1 MKSRSDETRCAITTL
16 TGFRT
21 GLHQCWTS
29 WPDAAFEL
37 TDTVLCMPSPVAS
50 VPALSLEPA
59 FRRSH
64 GSLYKALARGAVDD
78 EAMRELLVEHRPSG
92 WPLVFAVDA
101 STWPRCDA
109 ETSPQR
115 GYYYSASK
123 HSAGQPI
130 VAGWSYQWITQL
142 DWAADSWTAPMDAQR
157 IPVGSDTTTATVAQV
172 SDLTR
177 RLHHSRIPA
186 QPGSDHTTAAIP
198 IFVFDAGYDPIALTH
213 ELGDLAATIVVRIR
227 DDRVFYTDPAPTEPG
242 TIGRPRRH
250 GHRFSCA
257 NPPTWPAPDTELH
270 AQDRRYGTVH
280 VQAWSGLHPKT
291 RRTRTMDP
299 PRRPAD
305 RDRNRH
311 PHRRRTPTQ
320 THHTHQKDAVAMGC
334 RPGPDRPRHVLASLL
349 APLRYRAHLPVL
361 QEHPRMDHPT
371 TMHPRPGRPVDL
383 AHRRR
388 LHPTSA
394 RPTLGRRPATAL
406 GKTRQARQTHPRPC
420 PARVSTTYRN
430 TGHTGQPTKTQQ
442 SRPRT
447 PQRNP
452 PQPPNPPPRHK
463 ENRLTRRAKV

>member
-1 MKSRSDETRCAITTL
+1 M
-16 TGFRT
+16 
-21 GLHQCWTS
+21 
-29 WPDAAFEL
+29 
-37 TDTVLCMPSPVAS
+37 
-50 VPALSLEPA
+50 
-59 FRRSH
+59 
-64 GSLYKALARGAVDD
+64 
-78 EAMRELLVEHRPSG
+78 HRPSG

-142 DWAADSWTAPMDAQR
+142 DWAADSWTAPMDARR
-157 IPVGSDTTTATVAQV
+157 IPVGSDTTTVTVAQV

-177 RLHHSRIPA
+177 RLHHGLIQDG
-186 QPGSDHTTAAIP
+186 QPGSDHTAAAIP

-242 TIGRPRRH
+242 TIGRPLRH

-270 AQDRRYGTVH
+270 AQDRRCGTVH
-280 VQAWSGLHPKT
+280 VQAWSGLHPKLAG
-291 RRTRTMDP
+291 RGRW
-299 PRRPAD
+299 
-305 RDRNRH
+305 
-311 PHRRRTPTQ
+311 
-320 THHTHQKDAVAMGC
+320 THHDAPPIVTGTVIRIDVEHLPKPTARTKKTLWLWAAG
-334 RPGPDRPRHVLASLL
+334 PGPIDLDTCWRAY
-349 APLRYRAHLPVL
+349 LRRFDIEHTFRFL

-383 AHRRR
+383 AHHRR

-394 RPTLGRRPATAL
+394 RPTPRRRPATAL
-406 GKTRQARQTHPRPC
+406 GKTRQTKQTHPRAC

-463 ENRLTRRAKV
+463 ENRPTRRAQV